1 MHFQKIRRK
10 QGWIAGRQDQDIRVS
25 VPDVNWKVN
34 FNVDSTSRKFFVK
47 RKLDENIYEITQGTE
62 KYKTQDVPFV
72 TNVLESAV
80 GLLKDTI
87 GTKIYSNYLPLT
99 ARHSPF
105 AIIHSQPTDSL
116 FKPMMFRSDNFFAE
130 QD

>member
-47 RKLDENIYEITQGTE
+47 RTLGENIYEITQGTE

-80 GLLKDTI
+80 ELLKDTI

-99 ARHSPF
+99 RSEEHTSEL
-105 AIIHSQPTDSL
+105 QSL
-116 FKPMMFRSDNFFAE
+116 R
-130 QD
+130 